1 MKRKMVREIPEC
13 GAGCAVKAADFAQE
27 RNDVEC
33 SGSDKTKTA
42 CQNRYWVASI
52 YKVVK
57 MPFSQSVHTKYFC
70 IDR

>member
-1 MKRKMVREIPEC
+1 MKRKSAWVSPDC
-13 GAGCAVKAADFAQE
+13 GAGYAVKVADFAQE
-27 RNDVEC
+27 RNDAEC

-42 CQNRYWVASI
+42 CQNGYWVASI

-57 MPFSQSVHTKYFC
+57 MAFSQSVHTKYLC